1 VSGGH
6 PVHITGRNALYESEA
21 VAVHQRALKQIGH
34 RGQPDMRM
42 RAHIDRLPRL
52 EANRT
57 HMIEKNERT
66 NGATPRSR
74 QKTPDF
80 KTVAEVFGMRLKDL
94 ADHNDVGGSES
105 GVLLIID
112 G

>member
-1 VSGGH
+1 
-6 PVHITGRNALYESEA
+6 
-21 VAVHQRALKQIGH
+21 
-34 RGQPDMRM
+34 
-42 RAHIDRLPRL
+42 
-52 EANRT
+52 
-57 HMIEKNERT
+57 MIEKNERT